1 MHLIDEY
8 GFIPNGS
15 RVYYL
20 NRSQPPYFSSMV
32 LKGFLA
38 CDLKNIFY
46 KAFFSFLKV
55 MAFYDYCAKS
65 TELTC
70 EKKQEYRQFVLGSLS
85 VFIF

>member
-32 LKGFLA
+32 LGGFLA
-38 CDLKNIFY
+38 CNFKNL
-46 KAFFSFLKV
+46 FS
-55 MAFYDYCAKS
+55 
-65 TELTC
+65 
-70 EKKQEYRQFVLGSLS
+70 R
-85 VFIF
+85 